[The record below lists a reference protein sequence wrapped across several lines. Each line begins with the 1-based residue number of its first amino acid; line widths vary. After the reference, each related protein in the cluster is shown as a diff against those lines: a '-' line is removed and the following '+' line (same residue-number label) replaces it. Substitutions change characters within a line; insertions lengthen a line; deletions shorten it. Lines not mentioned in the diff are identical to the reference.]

1 MRRPRV
7 CFDVTFGVCWACLAT
22 LGPVWVSLLEVV
34 VGFCMILSK
43 KCRSADSM
51 PLSSRSAIFAGSGVQ
66 VGATRLKRYA
76 VEPLWRLLGA
86 LATVEFEVL
95 CRSYGNHRN
104 PPKIIPELDQGG
116 GQSLSMVQDT

>member
-34 VGFCMILSK
+34 VGFCVIFLK

-51 PLSSRSAIFAGSGVQ
+51 PVSSRSAIFAGSGVQ
-66 VGATRLKRYA
+66 VGATGPKSHA
-76 VEPLWRLLGA
+76 VERLWRLLGA
-86 LATVEFEVL
+86 LATVA
-95 CRSYGNHRN
+95 
-104 PPKIIPELDQGG
+104 
-116 GQSLSMVQDT
+116 